1 MNQIHPKRK
10 LAGRPSFQE
19 AEGAAYD
26 NFRKE
31 CQHVFLSREAPLPLW
46 EQLYQHLENLILS
59 GKLAIN
65 SRIPSEPVLCDLFG
79 VSKAVV
85 RHAISALAAKGLVV
99 KIPRKGMFVCERP
112 RESGF
117 VTSNISLFDDMIARG
132 ASIDTRTFE
141 FVKDTADLAEQR
153 GLLLDDCDEV
163 IRITRVFWVDNMPIT
178 HSVISFP
185 AAKLPGFKR
194 EDILNSSILKA
205 IQERFGLKVIRADR
219 WLDAKLP
226 SDLVCE
232 RMGLNK
238 SRPLIHIESIGY
250 DQNGER
256 LEYYQAYYN
265 TEAARIRLSVS
276 D

>member
-1 MNQIHPKRK
+1 MNEIIPKRK
-10 LAGRPSFQE
+10 QAGRPRFQE

-31 CQHVFLSREAPLPLW
+31 CQHVFLSRDAPLPLW

-59 GKLAIN
+59 GKLAVD
-65 SRIPSEPVLCDLFG
+65 SRIPPEPLLCDLFH

-141 FVKDTADLAEQR
+141 FVKDKADLSEQQ
-153 GLLLDDCDEV
+153 GLLLDDRDEV
-163 IRITRVFWVDNMPIT
+163 IRITRVFWVDDMPLT
-178 HSVISFP
+178 HSVMSFP
-185 AAKLPGFKR
+185 SAKLPGFERSDFAK
-194 EDILNSSILKA
+194 SSILKA
-205 IQERFGLKVIRADR
+205 IHTRFGLKVVRANR

-226 SDLVCE
+226 SDLICD
-232 RMGLNK
+232 RMGL
-238 SRPLIHIESIGY
+238 STPRPLIHIESVGY
-250 DQNGER
+250 DQKAER